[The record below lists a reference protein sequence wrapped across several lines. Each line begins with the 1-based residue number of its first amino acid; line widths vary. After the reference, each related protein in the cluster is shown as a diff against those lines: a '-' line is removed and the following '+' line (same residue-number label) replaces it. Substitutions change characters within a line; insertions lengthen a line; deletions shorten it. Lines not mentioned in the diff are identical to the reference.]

1 MAASLNPF
9 RCDGTALP
17 PNLLLLAKLIALTL
31 LLTNHV
37 RLLPDP
43 FLPFLPGLDRL
54 PGAAFR
60 LGLQFLFLAA
70 ALALLF
76 NRSVRLSSL
85 VLGLTIL
92 LAVVSSKAYYGNNKT
107 FCGAM
112 LFLIGLHVPGRSPW
126 PLRLQMVIVYFGAG
140 LNKLLD
146 PDWQSGLFFQHWA
159 ADRLHHSLY
168 LTVAPLLPDL
178 VLAKFFCF
186 ATILIELSLSIA
198 FLFPRLYPLGIWG
211 NLLFQSSLMFFTGST
226 FTMFFYAMTAA
237 GLAFVD
243 WPATR
248 PVVIWDGNCG
258 FCALTKKWWERFD
271 LQPALDWV
279 PFQSGASERFGIPQR
294 ALQERL
300 HLVAGSCTY
309 AGFAAFKRM
318 VLYNPLFYFAT
329 AVLMVLPTRP
339 FAAALLLALFFP
351 LFSPAGEAAYNLV
364 ARNRHRL
371 APDSHCKV

>member
-1 MAASLNPF
+1 MAASLNPL

-17 PNLLLLAKLIALTL
+17 PNLLLMAKLIALTL

-43 FLPFLPGLDRL
+43 FLPFIPGLDLL
-54 PGAAFR
+54 PPLVFQRTLQAAF
-60 LGLQFLFLAA
+60 LLS

-85 VLGLTIL
+85 ALGLTIVL
-92 LAVVSSKAYYGNNKT
+92 GVVSSKAYYGNNKF

-112 LFLIGLHVPGRSPW
+112 LFLTGLYVPRRSPW

-146 PDWQSGLFFQHWA
+146 PDWQSGLFFHHWA
-159 ADRLHHSLY
+159 SYRLHHSLY
-168 LTVAPLLPDL
+168 VALSPGLPDL
-178 VLAKFFCF
+178 VLAKFFCWT
-186 ATILIELSLSIA
+186 TIAIELGLSIA

-211 NLLFQSSLMFFTGST
+211 NILFQSSMMFFTGST
-226 FTMFFYAMTAA
+226 FTMFFYAMTAG

-243 WPATR
+243 WPTAR
-248 PVVIWDGNCG
+248 PVVIWDGDCG

-271 LQPALDWV
+271 LQPFLEWV
-279 PFQSGASERFGIPQR
+279 PFQAGAAQRFDLPQR
-294 ALQERL
+294 ALEERL
-300 HLVAGSCTY
+300 HLVTGNSVC

-329 AVLMVLPTRP
+329 AVLLVFPTRP
-339 FAAALLLALFFP
+339 YVATLLLVLFFP

-364 ARNRHRL
+364 ARNRRRL
-371 APDSHCKV
+371 VPDSQCKV

>member
-1 MAASLNPF
+1 MAASLNPL

-43 FLPFLPGLDRL
+43 FLSFLPGLDQL
-54 PGAAFR
+54 PGAPFR
-60 LGLQFLFLAA
+60 LVLQILFLAS

-92 LAVVSSKAYYGNNKT
+92 FAVVSSKAYYGNNKT

-126 PLRLQMVIVYFGAG
+126 PLRLQMAIVYFGAG

-146 PDWQSGLFFQHWA
+146 PDWQSGLFFHYWA
-159 ADRLHHSLY
+159 GDRLHHSLY

-178 VLAKFFCF
+178 LLAKFFCF

-211 NLLFQSSLMFFTGST
+211 NILFQSSMMFFTGST

-237 GLAFVD
+237 SLAFVD
-243 WPATR
+243 WPAAR
-248 PVVIWDGNCG
+248 PVVLWDGDCS

-271 LQPALDWV
+271 LLPYLDWV
-279 PFQSGASERFGIPQR
+279 PLQSEASQRFGIPQR
-294 ALQERL
+294 ALEERL
-300 HLVAGSCTY
+300 HLVVGSRTY
-309 AGFAAFKRM
+309 TGFAAFKMM
-318 VLYNPLFYFAT
+318 VLYNPLFYFVT

-339 FAAALLLALFFP
+339 FVAAPLLVYFFP

-371 APDSHCKV
+371 VPDSHCKV